1 MTLPLPSSDN
11 VLNIYLTLSQ
21 YPILGHRIRSRMRKE
36 MFERGIISQDDFEAE
51 ARRKA
56 IESQDREGLQ
66 NPYGEE
72 STEIW
77 EKRLSRIRAS
87 LTDFYFGYNLPFI
100 DFERIIREML
110 TERGRNE
117 LDFVWF
123 NPELAPQDMLFEQ
136 AEMIAHMP
144 EEERAKYRPRL
155 QEIKVV
161 LIRTMVSDHLKYIKI
176 ARKWFKVADLV
187 EIRNR
192 KIGGGKIGGK
202 AAGMLLA
209 QRILKETAPPELR
222 DSFRIPES
230 FFLGSDVFYN
240 FMSLNGLMNWND
252 QKYKSEEQ
260 TRADFPIVC
269 R

>member
-1 MTLPLPSSDN
+1 
-11 VLNIYLTLSQ
+11 
-21 YPILGHRIRSRMRKE
+21 

-51 ARRKA
+51 ARQKA

-192 KIGGGKIGGK
+192 KIGGGKVGGK

-222 DSFRIPES
+222 DSFKIPEVI
-230 FFLGSDVFYN
+230 FPGLRCFL
-240 FMSLNGLMNWND
+240 
-252 QKYKSEEQ
+252 
-260 TRADFPIVC
+260 
-269 R
+269 